1 MAGAVAMAVVL
12 VVVFPVAVLMLR
24 VFIAALLGGALKG
37 DADGRNRQGEGPNEY
52 LAISQKE
59 AETPYPRAF

>member
-12 VVVFPVAVLMLR
+12 VVVFPVAVLMLTG
-24 VFIAALLGGALKG
+24 VIAAVLGGALKG

-59 AETPYPRAF
+59 TDTPYPRA